1 MPHFQTPPKRIKM
14 YLHLPTPTN
23 IDNPLYMSSCANK
36 SSYPKG
42 GSFII
47 KYASYLL
54 LLCLACLSVGCASIT
69 GSKNQPITVTAV
81 CENIMV
87 RTASCTVTNEKGV
100 SYTSTP
106 GTVMVQKST
115 SDLTIACSKS
125 DFSANPVTV
134 KSSSNASIW
143 GNILL
148 GGPIGAAVDAGTGAG
163 FDYPPTVNVVFNPPC
178 EDIADSPKPKSSKSL
193 AAKPVA
199 SNESGDRIR
208 ELNKLFEDGD
218 ISKKEYDIK
227 KKMLLDGL

>member
-1 MPHFQTPPKRIKM
+1 MSLFQTPPKYIKM
-14 YLHLPTPTN
+14 YLYFPAPTN
-23 IDNPLYMSSCANK
+23 VADPLCMSSFANK
-36 SSYPKG
+36 SSYPKRG
-42 GSFII
+42 GSITI
-47 KYASYLL
+47 YAYYLL
-54 LLCLACLSVGCASIT
+54 VLCLACLSVGCASIT

-125 DFSANPVTV
+125 TFSANPVIV

-178 EDIADSPKPKSSKSL
+178 EDIADSPKPTGSKSL
-193 AAKPVA
+193 AKKPTS

-218 ISKKEYDIK
+218 ISKKE
-227 KKMLLDGL
+227 